1 MGRTASTRDYMADIA
16 QSNVRSGGGSGE
28 DSSSN
33 YDIVELTFG
42 TAENPVDT
50 INYQTVDTNISFTIE
65 DGFQVNDRTNPV
77 IHIISADEG
86 ETVSYKLNFKNRI
99 LSRDTIIAVLKVED
113 YTYDGN
119 ETCTG
124 KFQILVNNT
133 LYKIEAYYTVMA
145 G

>member
-1 MGRTASTRDYMADIA
+1 
-16 QSNVRSGGGSGE
+16 
-28 DSSSN
+28 
-33 YDIVELTFG
+33 
-42 TAENPVDT
+42 
-50 INYQTVDTNISFTIE
+50 
-65 DGFQVNDRTNPV
+65 V

>member
-1 MGRTASTRDYMADIA
+1 MGKTGSLRDYMADIA
-16 QSNVRSGGGSGE
+16 QSNIRSGGDSGGGS
-28 DSSSN
+28 SSD

-50 INYQTVDTNISFTIE
+50 INYQTVDANISFTVE
-65 DGFQVNDRTNPV
+65 DGFQVNDRTNSV
-77 IHIISADEG
+77 IRIRPADES
-86 ETVSYKLNFKNRI
+86 ETVSYKLHFENRI